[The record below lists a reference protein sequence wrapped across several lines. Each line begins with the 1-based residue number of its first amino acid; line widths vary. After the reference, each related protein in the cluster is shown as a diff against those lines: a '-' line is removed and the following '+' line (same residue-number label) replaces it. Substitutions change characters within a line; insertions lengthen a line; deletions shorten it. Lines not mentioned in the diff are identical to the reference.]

1 MVVLLFLCCYQCN
14 YWKSYI
20 ELDILLINQERSLQ
34 GILRPMY
41 CIAQSIHQGWC
52 PRFPCN
58 DRINKVNKFFIIW
71 PFIMDLS
78 LRSIKINNWS
88 ADNFKKNTYT
98 QHLNELSLEPAYS
111 QVTLASGWSFW
122 QLSFDYNMDVRK
134 DVHYQFKH
142 KFCMPCT
149 PS

>member
-1 MVVLLFLCCYQCN
+1 
-14 YWKSYI
+14 
-20 ELDILLINQERSLQ
+20 
-34 GILRPMY
+34 
-41 CIAQSIHQGWC
+41 
-52 PRFPCN
+52 
-58 DRINKVNKFFIIW
+58 
-71 PFIMDLS
+71 MDLS

-88 ADNFKKNTYT
+88 ADNLKKNTYT